1 MVYYWPYITNRNVIK
16 TEIDIGTCASNNGSS
31 VKYADLLIL
40 LFELLL
46 KVKQG
51 FIIERTFKCYKPELK
66 TV

>member
-1 MVYYWPYITNRNVIK
+1 VIK
-16 TEIDIGTCASNNGSS
+16 REIDIGTCASNNGSS

-51 FIIERTFKCYKPELK
+51 FIIDRTFKCFKPELK